1 MIRLLIWLGIV
12 YLLYR
17 TLRRWMLTGPA
28 PGGSDATRSEG
39 LMVKDPCCGTYFLVK
54 DGYHLKHGGEDLYF
68 CSPECRDKY
77 KQEHTDTDL

>member
-1 MIRLLIWLGIV
+1 MIRLLIWLAIA

-17 TLRRWMLTGPA
+17 TLRRWMQVGHSRSE
-28 PGGSDATRSEG
+28 SDAVGSEG

-54 DGYHLKHGGEDLYF
+54 DGYHLKHGREDLYF

-77 KQEHTDTDL
+77 KREKADTDL